1 VISEHQDL
9 PGLLLELDRQ
19 AGLAEEESAAAA
31 ESTVT
36 ATAATGAVAV
46 ALCEARTRIKESEV
60 ERLGE
65 ILAEMRSGNAAALA
79 VQAAVDRAI
88 ALKLEKVTLPGGEIR
103 FNDAAF
109 NITGGNGISIGG
121 DATTTH
127 RSLTTS

>member
-1 VISEHQDL
+1 MISEHQDL

-65 ILAEMRSGNAAALA
+65 ILAEMRSGNEAALA
-79 VQAAVDRAI
+79 EVTAQRAAASDAMRRVAERGRA
-88 ALKLEKVTLPGGEIR
+88 LRV
-103 FNDAAF
+103 AA
-109 NITGGNGISIGG
+109 S
-121 DATTTH
+121 AA
-127 RSLTTS
+127 S